1 MMIRYQI
8 LNPTKLPAQCELF
21 IISYQSE
28 DLYQKIVTEIC
39 RQYQITEHRCYQISI
54 LEHWNTLS
62 QHTQNYDLFHE
73 PCCYEFELQKNGLA
87 CKTLPVLSPIQGD
100 IYIFKTQQFKHQCL
114 DKIATLP
121 KSCWIQS
128 YAPNVKDLWNYLKR
142 QILPHTLSNE
152 VESWFLQQHAI
163 DFGVVEQ
170 AVEKIQLS
178 QKNAS
183 CIVLD
188 ELKKHLSIQIT
199 EDWNPFLESWMNK
212 ELTLSLSRL
221 QYAQLTG
228 QELTLLIW
236 LLNRNVQALYAIQQ
250 GIRPAKSIYEQ
261 FKIWPSQISL
271 FEKALKHFSSNQLAN
286 LLTRLQDIDRLVKT
300 GQTQL
305 AWLKLHDFLLASA
318 P

>member
-8 LNPTKLPAQCELF
+8 LNQPKLPAQCELF

-28 DLYQKIVTEIC
+28 ELYQKIVNQIC
-39 RQYQITEHRCYQISI
+39 HQYQITAHQHYPISL
-54 LEHWNTLS
+54 LEHWNNLS
-62 QHTQNYDLFHE
+62 HHTQNYDLFHE

-87 CKTLPVLSPIQGD
+87 CKTIPKLSPLQGD

-114 DKIATLP
+114 DKIASLP

-128 YAPNVKDLWNYLKR
+128 YAPQIKDLWNFLKR
-142 QILPHTLSNE
+142 QILPHTLSQD

-170 AVEKIQLS
+170 AVEKILLS
-178 QKNAS
+178 QKNTS
-183 CIVLD
+183 CIALD

-212 ELTLSLSRL
+212 ELALSFTRL
-221 QYAQLTG
+221 KYAQNTG

-236 LLNRNVQALYAIQQ
+236 LLNRNVQVLYAIQQ

-271 FEKALKHFSSNQLAN
+271 FEKANKYFSSQQLVR
-286 LLTRLQDIDRLVKT
+286 LLTILQDIDRLIKT

-318 P
+318 S